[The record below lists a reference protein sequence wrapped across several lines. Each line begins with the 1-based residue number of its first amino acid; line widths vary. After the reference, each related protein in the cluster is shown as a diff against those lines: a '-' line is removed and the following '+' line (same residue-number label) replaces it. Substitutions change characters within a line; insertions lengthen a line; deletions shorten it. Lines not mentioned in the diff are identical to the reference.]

1 MSPRPQVL
9 VIPRSHLEN
18 VALFQ
23 GFLPDRSGL
32 IDQILDP
39 SALRFMDREAAE
51 SDPNFKQLIPYMVV
65 RHGKDFLAY
74 TRGKKG
80 SETRLHALKSIGVGG
95 HVEPCDGPAHDALQ
109 WGMMRELQ
117 EELHITSPTIVKFL
131 GLINDDSNEVGAV
144 HLGLAYLIDCVEEP
158 ISADLALV
166 DPTME
171 PLAVLQSKTDQ
182 FETWSRL
189 LIEGDTGLNSPE
201 LLLTRYEAAQP

>member
-9 VIPRSHLEN
+9 VIPRSHLES

-23 GFLPDRSGL
+23 GFMPDRAGL
-32 IDQILDP
+32 LEQILDP
-39 SALRFMDREAAE
+39 TELRFMDRDAAE
-51 SDPNFKQLIPYMVV
+51 GDPSFKQLIPYMVI
-65 RHGKDFLAY
+65 RHGSQFLAY

-109 WGMMRELQ
+109 WGMMRELR
-117 EELHITSPTIVKFL
+117 EELHLSSPTTSQFL

-144 HLGLAYLIDCVEEP
+144 HLGLAYLIDIFEEP
-158 ISADLALV
+158 KCADLALV

-171 PLAVLQSKTDQ
+171 PLASLQANADQ
-182 FETWSRL
+182 FETWSKL
-189 LIEGDTGLNSPE
+189 LMEGQAGLDSPE
-201 LLLTRYEAAQP
+201 LPLTRFEVVQP